1 MTDFLIVGGGSAGA
15 VLTRRL
21 IDAGK
26 TVTLIEAGLQE
37 PNPDIDH
44 LNDLGKLWHSD
55 QDWDYFTSPQPGA
68 HNRRL
73 HLPRGKVLGGSHAL
87 NACIW
92 VRGAAA
98 DYDSW
103 AYLGNPGWGWGDV
116 LPYFIKAENYDGGPS
131 ESRGTDGLL
140 DVRQDFSRSPLQ
152 ESMVEAT
159 QQAGHRLNP
168 DYNSGDP
175 EGVSRM
181 QLNVRED
188 KRFNVWHAYLKPVA
202 DHENLRLITGARVE
216 KVLFE
221 GTSAVGIL
229 MHTHE
234 GSQEIYARKVV
245 LSAGALGSP
254 EILLRS
260 GLGPAHEL
268 KDLGIE
274 LVADAPGV
282 GKNLHDHLLVPVIYT
297 ADKPIPIPEVAPAE
311 VHLFARSSPAQHLP
325 DTQPIFF
332 SFPMYS
338 QAYGPGEM
346 TGPAE
351 AFTLMAGI
359 VRPQSRG
366 ALTLTGSR
374 LDDPVTVDLGVFEA
388 DADLQAMVQS
398 IKQCRAIGRQPALAE
413 EWGATEIWPSPEV
426 SDDELEQYA
435 RDAVV
440 TYHHQVG
447 TCAMGTG
454 TQAVVSPHN
463 LAVYGVENLHVI
475 DASIMPIV
483 PTGNTNAPSIMIA
496 EKAADALMSADLG
509 Q

>member
-44 LNDLGKLWHSD
+44 LNDLGKLWHSE
-55 QDWDYFTSPQPGA
+55 QDWDYLTAPQPGA
-68 HNRRL
+68 NNRQL
-73 HLPRGKVLGGSHAL
+73 HLPRGKALGGSHAL

-98 DYDSW
+98 DYDTW
-103 AYLGNPGWGWGDV
+103 EYLGNPGWGWEDV
-116 LPYFIKAENYDGGPS
+116 LPYFIKAENYDGPPS
-131 ESRGTDGLL
+131 DLRGTEGPL
-140 DVRQDFSRSPLQ
+140 DVRQNFSRSPLQ
-152 ESMVEAT
+152 ESMVEAA
-159 QQAGHRLNP
+159 QQAGHPLNS
-168 DYNSGDP
+168 DYNSGNP
-175 EGVSRM
+175 EGISRM
-181 QLNVRED
+181 QLNVRD
-188 KRFNVWHAYLKPVA
+188 NKRFNVWHAYLKPIA
-202 DHENLRLITGARVE
+202 THENLTLITGARVE

-221 GTSAVGIL
+221 GTSAIGVVAHTADGI
-229 MHTHE
+229 E
-234 GSQEIYARKVV
+234 EIFAHKIV

-260 GLGPAHEL
+260 GVGPAHEL
-268 KDLGIE
+268 KE
-274 LVADAPGV
+274 LNIAPIADIPGV

-297 ADKPIPIPEVAPAE
+297 STLPIPLPEVAPAE
-311 VHLFARSSPAQHLP
+311 VHLFAKSTPAQALP

-346 TGPAE
+346 TGPEE

-366 ALTLTGSR
+366 ELTLTGSA
-374 LDDPVTVDLGVFEA
+374 LDDPVRVDLGVFEA
-388 DADLQAMVQS
+388 DSDVQAMVES
-398 IKQCRAIGRQPALAE
+398 IKQCRDIGRQSALAE
-413 EWGATEIWPSPEV
+413 DWQASEIWPGPNV
-426 SDDELEQYA
+426 TDDELEEYA
-435 RDAVV
+435 RNAVV

-454 TQAVVSPHN
+454 RQAVVSPSD
-463 LAVYGVENLHVI
+463 LSVYGVHNLHIV
-475 DASIMPIV
+475 DASVMPLV

-496 EKAADALMSADLG
+496 EKIADTLLK
-509 Q
+509 

>member
-1 MTDFLIVGGGSAGA
+1 MV
-15 VLTRRL
+15 
-21 IDAGK
+21 K
-26 TVTLIEAGLQE
+26 
-37 PNPDIDH
+37 
-44 LNDLGKLWHSD
+44 
-55 QDWDYFTSPQPGA
+55 
-68 HNRRL
+68 
-73 HLPRGKVLGGSHAL
+73 
-87 NACIW
+87 
-92 VRGAAA
+92 AA
-98 DYDSW
+98 
-103 AYLGNPGWGWGDV
+103 
-116 LPYFIKAENYDGGPS
+116 
-131 ESRGTDGLL
+131 
-140 DVRQDFSRSPLQ
+140 
-152 ESMVEAT
+152 

-181 QLNVRED
+181 QLNVRD
-188 KRFNVWHAYLKPVA
+188 NKRFNVWHAYLKPVA
-202 DHENLRLITGARVE
+202 QHENLTLLTGARVE

-221 GTSAVGIL
+221 GTSAVGVL
-229 MHTHE
+229 VHTHE

-274 LVADAPGV
+274 LLADAPGV

-311 VHLFARSSPAQHLP
+311 VHLFAKSSPEQYVP

-366 ALTLTGSR
+366 ELTLTGSH
-374 LDDPVTVDLGVFEA
+374 LGDPVKVDLGVFEA
-388 DADLQAMVQS
+388 DADLRAMVQS
-398 IKQCRAIGRQPALAE
+398 IKQCRHIGRQQALAE
-413 EWGATEIWPSPEV
+413 DWGAQEIWPGPQV
-426 SDDELEQYA
+426 ADDDLEEYA

-454 TQAVVSPHN
+454 AQAVVSPDD
-463 LAVYGVENLHVI
+463 LSVYGVHNLHVV
-475 DASIMPIV
+475 DASVMPLV

-496 EKAADALMSADLG
+496 EKIADTLLK
-509 Q
+509 